1 MRLIKFVCPGL
12 GSLQLVAER
21 LHEGYDFVVRSN
33 AEHPKFDYLLF
44 FDSRGISREFEH
56 SLADKLIK
64 KILQLEKTYLLICRP
79 LKLTVWA
86 TLVGFMALNRMN
98 PSKIITNMGFV
109 DFTPKK
115 KSILEDVV
123 QQVNTVFGEE
133 VASAYFIEHY
143 CSSGCDEVPLYAMR
157 YEDAY
162 RCAIEA
168 LAERCTLV
176 VLNTPLVHSGMALQ
190 RKRPIS
196 FFPAIVESNAFNHSI
211 TGAKVIDLP
220 TFDRTHTYDAVHFTR
235 SGNELIFGRLQDYL

>member
-1 MRLIKFVCPGL
+1 MRLIEFACPGL
-12 GSLQLVAER
+12 GSLQLVGER

-33 AEHPKFDYLLF
+33 AEHPKIDYLLF
-44 FDSRGISREFEH
+44 LDSRGISRGFEY
-56 SLADKLIK
+56 SLADKLIN

-86 TLVGFMALNRMN
+86 TLVGFMALNRLN
-98 PSKIITNMGFV
+98 PGKIITNMGFV

-123 QQVNTVFGEE
+123 QQVNKVVGEA
-133 VASAYFIEHY
+133 VASAYFVERY
-143 CSSGCDEVPLYAMR
+143 CSSGCEEIPLYAMR

-176 VLNTPLVHSGMALQ
+176 VLNTPLVHPGIALQ

-196 FFPAIVESNAFNHSI
+196 FFPALVESNAFNHSI
-211 TGAKVIDLP
+211 TGAKVTDLP
-220 TFDRTHTYDAVHFTR
+220 IFDRAQTYDAVYFTR
-235 SGNELIFGRLQDYL
+235 AGNDLIFERLQDYL